1 MIQAMCLK
9 LSHPGSADAPLSS
22 LSSQERSLLYL
33 TARGDSPAQ
42 AAQTLGMTPAEA
54 QALLAALQAR
64 FGLPTRNALIVHA
77 VVQGW
82 V

>member
-1 MIQAMCLK
+1 MCLK
-9 LSHPGSADAPLSS
+9 LSKLGSADAP

-33 TARGDSPAQ
+33 TARGDAPAQ

-54 QALLAALQAR
+54 QALLADLQAR
-64 FGLPTRNALIVHA
+64 FGLPTRNALILHA